1 MSIQKK
7 SLFLNGAD
15 VYYEEDSPDAAK
27 KILFLH
33 GMSFSSADWDRI
45 EVSRKIAQWGYG
57 AIEVDYPGF
66 GGSESNPYYRI
77 ERGDYSTG
85 SKFVRDFLKSL
96 RIEHSIIVGPSMG
109 GGIALQ
115 SIIENQDI
123 LDAAVLIAP
132 AYGSIESS
140 LSRIEKPVMIIWG
153 KKDEVMPLSRGW
165 KLHDLISG
173 SRLVTID
180 NAGHALYLE
189 KPDQFFNILKGFL
202 DDIG

>member
-1 MSIQKK
+1 MTIQKK

-15 VYYEEDSPDAAK
+15 VFYEEDNPGADK
-27 KILFLH
+27 NIILLH

-45 EVSRKIAQWGYG
+45 EASRKITQWGYRVV
-57 AIEVDYPGF
+57 EVDYPGF
-66 GGSESNPYYRI
+66 GRSEANPYYKI
-77 ERGDYSTG
+77 EHGNLSSG
-85 SKFVRDFLKSL
+85 SRFVRDFIMSLDLK
-96 RIEHSIIVGPSMG
+96 HSVIVGPSMG

-115 SIIENQDI
+115 SIIENQDL

-140 LSRIEKPVMIIWG
+140 LSRIDRPVLIIWG
-153 KKDEVMPLSRGW
+153 KKDEVVPLSKGW

-173 SRLVTID
+173 SRLVTVE
-180 NAGHALYLE
+180 NAGHPVYLE

-202 DDIG
+202 DDIR